1 MRSIVQSVAVFLV
14 LMMTGTAA
22 HAQAPSSQP
31 AAAVQAFE
39 QYELVRTA
47 LSADSLTDATS
58 HARALADK
66 AGAVGGAAAKK
77 AADAL
82 AAATNIED
90 ARKQFGELS
99 TILVPIFQ
107 AEAIP
112 GTTAYMC
119 PMKQKPWMQ
128 RGDKMANPYYGK
140 AMLTCGTVLPP
151 KAK

>member
-1 MRSIVQSVAVFLV
+1 MKPIFSIVLLCLAVS
-14 LMMTGTAA
+14 TAA
-22 HAQAPSSQP
+22 FAQSQTSAQRTP
-31 AAAVQAFE
+31 VAQAFE
-39 QYELVRTA
+39 HYELVRAA
-47 LSADSLTDATS
+47 LAADNLTEAAP
-58 HARALADK
+58 HAKALADT
-66 AGAVGGAAAKK
+66 AEGAGGAPAKK

-82 AAATNIED
+82 AAAKNLED

-99 TILVPIFQ
+99 TILVPVFQ

-112 GTTAYMC
+112 GTSAYMC

-140 AMLTCGTVLPP
+140 AMLTCGTPLPP

>member
-1 MRSIVQSVAVFLV
+1 MKSIFSLV
-14 LMMTGTAA
+14 LLCLAVSTASF
-22 HAQAPSSQP
+22 AQSQTSTQRTP
-31 AAAVQAFE
+31 VVQAFE
-39 QYELVRTA
+39 HYELVRTA
-47 LSADSLTDATS
+47 LAADNLTDAAP
-58 HARALADK
+58 HAKALADT
-66 AGAVGGAAAKK
+66 AEAAGGAPAKK

-82 AAATNIED
+82 AAAKNLED

-99 TILVPIFQ
+99 TILVPVFQ

-112 GTTAYMC
+112 GTSAYMC

-128 RGDKMANPYYGK
+128 RGDKMANPYYGR

>member
-1 MRSIVQSVAVFLV
+1 MRSILHRAALFVMIVAGTAVFAQTKSTPV
-14 LMMTGTAA
+14 LE
-22 HAQAPSSQP
+22 
-31 AAAVQAFE
+31 AFE
-39 QYELVRTA
+39 HYELVRIA
-47 LSADSLTDATS
+47 LSADSLSDAAP
-58 HARALADK
+58 HAKALADK
-66 AGAVGGAAAKK
+66 AEAAGGAAAKK

-82 AAATNIED
+82 AAAKDIED

-99 TILVPIFQ
+99 AILVPLFQ

-112 GTTAYMC
+112 GTSAYMC

-140 AMLTCGTVLPP
+140 AMLTCGTALPA

>member
-1 MRSIVQSVAVFLV
+1 MTSTSSLFFLSLVVSTGVFAQSQ
-14 LMMTGTAA
+14 TTA
-22 HAQAPSSQP
+22 QPS
-31 AAAVQAFE
+31 AAVQAFE
-39 QYELVRTA
+39 HYELVRTA
-47 LSADSLTDATS
+47 LAADSMADAGP
-58 HARALADK
+58 HAKALADK
-66 AGAVGGAAAKK
+66 AEAAGGAPAKK

-82 AAATNIED
+82 AAATNLED

-112 GTTAYMC
+112 GTSAYMC

-140 AMLTCGTVLPP
+140 AMLTCGTALPA

>member
-1 MRSIVQSVAVFLV
+1 MRSILHSAAFLV
-14 LMMTGTAA
+14 MVVAGTAA
-22 HAQAPSSQP
+22 LAQTKSTP
-31 AAAVQAFE
+31 VLEAFE
-39 QYELVRTA
+39 HYELVRAA
-47 LSADSLTDATS
+47 LSADSLADATP
-58 HARALADK
+58 HAKALADK
-66 AGAVGGAAAKK
+66 AEAAAGPAAKK

-82 AAATNIED
+82 AAARDIED

-99 TILVPIFQ
+99 AILVPLFQ

-112 GTTAYMC
+112 GTSAYMC

-140 AMLTCGTVLPP
+140 AMLTCGTALPP